1 MIVRSIY
8 NTLYIYILSY
18 ILKYVRTILYYLF
31 QLQIKKITIIKEY
44 YTKIVAIVVLQFFCV
59 FCLLGE
65 AVAIKADRERL
76 WPPLNEEQPSIYE
89 ETGARDTRQRHCNAD
104 MLLGMV
110 VLGTIGYTL
119 GCLLSVYG
127 PLSECN
133 SHTGDMGIHAIHG
146 QLITSLNTMMTSA
159 GTNVSSVLNNT
170 TNVMNSNSSF
180 LETIVTNATSTVTSI
195 AASAAEN
202 FTTNAS
208 FIAETTLSP
217 TTNILDIVN
226 SSVTNAMAMVNSTLE
241 SVTTSVGQH
250 VFNLTEWLQ
259 HHIHKNS
266 TPFCPSFSKCCYKV
280 PEVYFAPHA
289 TPGAVLPLNSTDLPP
304 HMMCIDNNSTHLLQA
319 KGPGIIEP
327 DIITSAI
334 TTTTTSVVTRA
345 VGCVNS
351 ISSIVG
357 GGLSGAL
364 LGSMVGVAVGCILS
378 SIWPPSLFSRLKN
391 KFQGINPLKE
401 DPEVPQEEKLQL
413 VVMEI
418 SGGGGHENKVLDE
431 ESVGGIEGRIQPDP
445 QNTEHQNSDSET
457 EEQSDGGGGNQQMQ
471 VVVMVHN
478 PQQMDLAQGYSP
490 EGQIS
495 SLQSMQGILLGAS
508 EQVLTNLKLLTLK
521 ASESRYENSGWYSTS
536 TIKRHFQPTGPM
548 ITPTMI
554 KTLFSSTRMFSS
566 ADIYSSNLEKKCRSG
581 KIGIITE
588 VTPKIN
594 VGLVYNHYKDTFKQH
609 VGIPLGSAVGSVKAK
624 TDTESFFTVLS
635 LNPNKPGFTGHLA
648 TCYGWGRLKNI
659 RQVAYNGVEVSTKGK
674 PNISLT
680 GGLLQLGYHI
690 PFSKKL
696 SIIPFV
702 ESMFSRVRWKS
713 YKEQSGYLPCSIGR
727 NREKLWEHSIGLRN
741 HWKFTEGSQLQA
753 WVSNIFGH
761 REVTNITLQPIHH
774 SMDFHKLSVPSIKGS
789 YSRVE
794 LGIMYELGI
803 KDFFKLGLNGKVQFA
818 TLHKPC
824 NQHIMASFQYMY

>member
-76 WPPLNEEQPSIYE
+76 WPPLNQEQPSIYE
-89 ETGARDTRQRHCNAD
+89 ETGARDTRQRSCNPD

-119 GCLLSVYG
+119 GCVLSVYG
-127 PLSECN
+127 PFSECN
-133 SHTGDMGIHAIHG
+133 SHTGDMGIHVIHG

-159 GTNVSSVLNNT
+159 VTNVSSVLNNT

-180 LETIVTNATSTVTSI
+180 LETIVTNATSTATSI

-217 TTNILDIVN
+217 TT
-226 SSVTNAMAMVNSTLE
+226 
-241 SVTTSVGQH
+241 
-250 VFNLTEWLQ
+250 
-259 HHIHKNS
+259 
-266 TPFCPSFSKCCYKV
+266 
-280 PEVYFAPHA
+280 
-289 TPGAVLPLNSTDLPP
+289 
-304 HMMCIDNNSTHLLQA
+304 
-319 KGPGIIEP
+319 
-327 DIITSAI
+327 I
-334 TTTTTSVVTRA
+334 TTTTTSVVTKA
-345 VGCVNS
+345 IDCVNS

-364 LGSMVGVAVGCILS
+364 LGSMVGGAVGCILS

-401 DPEVPQEEKLQL
+401 DPEAPQEEKLQL

-418 SGGGGHENKVLDE
+418 SGGGGHENKALDE
-431 ESVGGIEGRIQPDP
+431 EEVGGIEGHIQPDP
-445 QNTEHQNSDSET
+445 QNTDHQNSDSET
-457 EEQSDGGGGNQQMQ
+457 EEQSDGGGGSQQMQ

-536 TIKRHFQPTGPM
+536 TVKRHFQPTGPT

-554 KTLFSSTRMFSS
+554 KTLFSSTHMFSS
-566 ADIYSSNLEKKCRSG
+566 AAIYSSNLEKKCRSG

-588 VTPKIN
+588 ITPKIN
-594 VGLVYNHYKDTFKQH
+594 VGLVYNHYKDTFKEH

-727 NREKLWEHSIGLRN
+727 NREKLREHSIGLRN

-774 SMDFHKLSVPSIKGS
+774 SMAFHKLSVPSIKGS